1 MINKS
6 KYDKGVQQQNFKE
19 IIQAMLSIDGWN
31 ILNDKD
37 LLALIA
43 PSSVNFVNFT
53 WGKPSPSNIEKVKSF
68 YKHADFTWL
77 TSGNDIDGLIQEGF
91 VLDESVSTE
100 MILDFNK
107 YVIPEFST
115 SIKIITTK
123 SDTELYVWT
132 ETAIKTFGCSHYEF
146 KEFFHPLISFA
157 HCVPFLL
164 TYDNQPAGTAMVYCG
179 QNTAGIYAMSTI
191 EKYRGKGCATAAVN
205 ACISLAQSKNLH
217 HAVLYASA
225 VGKPLYTKLGFE
237 EVDTL
242 QEWHLEKH
250 LAKI

>member
-1 MINKS
+1 MVNKS
-6 KYDKGVQQQNFKE
+6 KYDKGMQQQNFKE
-19 IIQAMLSIDGWN
+19 IIQEMLGIEGWN
-31 ILNDKD
+31 ILNDRD

-43 PSSVNFVNFT
+43 PSSINFVNFT
-53 WGKPSPSNIEKVKSF
+53 WGNPSLSNIEKVKSF
-68 YKHADFTWL
+68 YKNAAFTWL
-77 TSGNDIDGLIQEGF
+77 TSDNNIDSLMQEGF

-100 MILDFNK
+100 MVLDVNK

-115 SIKIITTK
+115 NIKIITPK
-123 SDTELYVWT
+123 SDTELYVWI
-132 ETAIKTFGCSHYEF
+132 ETAIKTFGCSHDEF
-146 KEFFHPLISFA
+146 KEFFHPLINFA

-191 EKYRGKGCATAAVN
+191 EEYRRKGCATAAVN
-205 ACISLAQSKNLH
+205 ACISLAKNKSLD

-225 VGKPLYTKLGFE
+225 MGKPLYTKLGFE

-242 QEWHLEKH
+242 QEWHLEK
-250 LAKI
+250 